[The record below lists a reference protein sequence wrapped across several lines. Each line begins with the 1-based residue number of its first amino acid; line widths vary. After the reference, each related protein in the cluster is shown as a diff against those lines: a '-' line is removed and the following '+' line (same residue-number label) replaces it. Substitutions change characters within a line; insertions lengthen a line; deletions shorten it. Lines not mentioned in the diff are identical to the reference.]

1 MNLADRADLAFEDFQ
16 IGQKLNSRGRTMTEA
31 DIRLFIGATGS
42 DPPIHTDSE
51 HSRNHPIL
59 RDVCMQGL
67 LSLSVLDGFLVDTL
81 TRRMPV
87 VMNYG
92 HDKVRYLAPVYC
104 HDTIRAE
111 FLVSECENRDRDY
124 GKVAIDCVLKNQRG
138 EAVLFDRHLLIVGT
152 RDHVRRTIACR
163 PPEG

>member
-1 MNLADRADLAFEDFQ
+1 MTLGESGGLAFEDFRV
-16 IGQKLNSRGRTMTEA
+16 GQKLTSRGRTMTEA

-42 DPPIHTDSE
+42 DHPLHTDSE
-51 HSRNHPIL
+51 YSRRHPII

-67 LSLSVLDGFLVDTL
+67 LSLSVLDGFLVDAL

-92 HDKVRYLAPVYC
+92 HDRVRYLAPVYC
-104 HDTIRAE
+104 GDTISADFEVADCDR
-111 FLVSECENRDRDY
+111 RDEAY
-124 GKVAIDCVLKNQRG
+124 GRVAIDCTLRNQRG

-152 RDHVRRTIACR
+152 RAQVRRVAGKI
-163 PPEG
+163 

>member
-1 MNLADRADLAFEDFQ
+1 MGLAESRSLAFEDFRA
-16 IGQKLNSRGRTMTEA
+16 GQTLTSRGRTMTEA

-42 DPPIHTDSE
+42 DHPIHTDSE

-59 RDVCMQGL
+59 KDVCMQGL

-104 HDTIRAE
+104 GDTIRAE
-111 FLVSECENRDRDY
+111 LEVSECRLRDSDY
-124 GKVAIDCVLKNQRG
+124 GMVAIDCTLNNQRG
-138 EAVLFDRHLLIVGT
+138 EPVVFDRHLLIVGT
-152 RDHVRRTIACR
+152 REHVRRVKPRA
-163 PPEG
+163 

>member
-1 MNLADRADLAFEDFQ
+1 MDLAESGGLAFEDFRT
-16 IGQKLNSRGRTMTEA
+16 GQKLTSRGRTMTEA

-42 DPPIHTDSE
+42 DHPIHTDSE
-51 HSRNHPIL
+51 HSRKHPIL
-59 RDVCMQGL
+59 KDVCMQGL

-104 HDTIRAE
+104 GDTIRAE
-111 FLVSECENRDRDY
+111 FEVADCEYRDDDY
-124 GKVAIDCVLKNQRG
+124 GKVTVDCTLRNQRG
-138 EAVLFDRHLLIVGT
+138 EAVVFDRHLLIVGT
-152 RDHVRRTIACR
+152 RGHVRRIVG
-163 PPEG
+163 EV